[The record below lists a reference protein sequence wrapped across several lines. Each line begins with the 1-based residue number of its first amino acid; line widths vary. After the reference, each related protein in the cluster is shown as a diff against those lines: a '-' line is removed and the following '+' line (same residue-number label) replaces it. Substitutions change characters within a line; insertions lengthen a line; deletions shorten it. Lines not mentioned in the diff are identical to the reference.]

1 MSFIQTTF
9 IDMIAVGEGGGG
21 YKKFSDMF
29 IGGNVP
35 LTVLI
40 IQSIDYKNLTYV
52 KKTSFPS
59 IIPI

>member
-9 IDMIAVGEGGGG
+9 IDMIAVGGWGGGG

-35 LTVLI
+35 
-40 IQSIDYKNLTYV
+40 
-52 KKTSFPS
+52 
-59 IIPI
+59 

>member
-1 MSFIQTTF
+1 
-9 IDMIAVGEGGGG
+9 MIAVGGWGGGG

-40 IQSIDYKNLTYV
+40 IQSIDYKKHML
-52 KKTSFPS
+52 KKTAFQA
-59 IIPI
+59 

>member
-9 IDMIAVGEGGGG
+9 IDMIAVGEGGG

>member
-1 MSFIQTTF
+1 
-9 IDMIAVGEGGGG
+9 MIAVGGWGGGG

-52 KKTSFPS
+52 KKTAFQA
-59 IIPI
+59 

>member
-1 MSFIQTTF
+1 
-9 IDMIAVGEGGGG
+9 MIAVGEWGGG

-52 KKTSFPS
+52 KKKTSFPS
-59 IIPI
+59 INRI